1 MPLIDFYASARTR
14 VLEMEIKQIV
24 AIAGDGNLKDN
35 SAASAEMRKYFSSI
49 STKHLHKYVDSCLGA
64 SFDCSGFVLQ
74 DIVNELGV
82 RLGYNVEHGLY
93 RGKKNAVGFD
103 GLWKIADN
111 RNILVEV
118 KTTDYYTINLDT
130 VFKYKKQLVQ
140 TNRISSDAMVLF
152 VVGRDD
158 SNSLESQIRGSRYA
172 WDARLISVESLLQLV
187 LIKEKTEDVIT
198 LEKIRSLI
206 EPIEYTRLDRLVDVV
221 FLSVEDAEKSLE
233 EESITGNEEYI
244 NESAAKI
251 VVTNKKDVTNADL
264 IEEKRNS
271 IIEKIEK
278 CTGTIYKKQR
288 RTQFES
294 SDGLSRLGIAVSKHY
309 DKPGQ
314 QSYWYA
320 YHPHIEAFLS
330 GSKSGYFVLG
340 MMDREAVYMIPVSEM
355 EKYKQYLSTTVKD
368 SRNYWHITLYDCKGE
383 IYLSLPKKGKKV
395 SLQKYKL
402 D

>member
-1 MPLIDFYASARTR
+1 MPLIDFYTSAKSR

-35 SAASAEMRKYFSSI
+35 SNASSEMREYLSAI
-49 STKHLHKYVDSCLGA
+49 STKHLCRYVDSCLGA

-82 RLGYNVEHGLY
+82 RLGYQVEHGLY

-103 GLWKIADN
+103 GLWKIANN
-111 RNILVEV
+111 RDILIEV

-140 TNRISSDAMVLF
+140 ANRISSDAMVLF

-187 LIKEKTEDVIT
+187 LIKEKTEDAIT

-221 FLSVEDAEKSLE
+221 FLSIEDAEKSLE
-233 EESITGNEEYI
+233 ENITGSEDGQNVSVSKITSI
-244 NESAAKI
+244 NKND
-251 VVTNKKDVTNADL
+251 TTDADL
-264 IEEKRNS
+264 IEEKRNI

-278 CTGTIYKKQR
+278 NTGTIYKRQR

-294 SDGLSRLGIAVSKHY
+294 SDGSSRLGLAVSKHY
-309 DKPGQ
+309 NKPGQ
-314 QSYWYA
+314 QNYWYA
-320 YHPHIEAFLS
+320 YHPHIEVYLS
-330 GSKSGYFVLG
+330 SSKSGYFVLG
-340 MMDREAVYMIPVSEM
+340 MMDRDAVYMIPVSEM
-355 EKYKQYLSTTVKD
+355 EKYKNDLSTTTKD
-368 SRNYWHITLYDCKGE
+368 YRTYWHINLYDINGE
-383 IYLSLPKKGKKV
+383 IHLSLPKKGTKV
-395 SLQKYKL
+395 SLEKYKIN
-402 D
+402 

>member
-1 MPLIDFYASARTR
+1 MPLIDFYTSAKSR

-35 SAASAEMRKYFSSI
+35 SNASSEMREYLSAI
-49 STKHLHKYVDSCLGA
+49 STKHLCRYVDSCLGA

-82 RLGYNVEHGLY
+82 RLGYQVEHGLY

-103 GLWKIADN
+103 GLWKIANN
-111 RNILVEV
+111 RDILIEV

-140 TNRISSDAMVLF
+140 ANRISSDAMVLF

-187 LIKEKTEDVIT
+187 LIKEKTEDAIT

-221 FLSVEDAEKSLE
+221 FLSIEDAEKSLE
-233 EESITGNEEYI
+233 ENITGSEDGQNVSVSKITSI
-244 NESAAKI
+244 NKND
-251 VVTNKKDVTNADL
+251 TTDADL
-264 IEEKRNS
+264 IEEKRNI

-278 CTGTIYKKQR
+278 NTGTIYKRQR

-294 SDGLSRLGIAVSKHY
+294 SDGNSRLGLAVSKHY
-309 DKPGQ
+309 NKPGQ
-314 QSYWYA
+314 QNYWYA
-320 YHPHIEAFLS
+320 YHPHIEVYLS
-330 GSKSGYFVLG
+330 SSKSGYFVLG
-340 MMDREAVYMIPVSEM
+340 MMDRDAVYMIPVSEM
-355 EKYKQYLSTTVKD
+355 EKYKNDLNATTKD
-368 SRNYWHITLYDCKGE
+368 YRTYWHINLYDINGE
-383 IYLSLPKKGKKV
+383 IHLSLPKKGTKV
-395 SLQKYKL
+395 SLEKYKIN
-402 D
+402 

>member
-1 MPLIDFYASARTR
+1 MPLIDFYTSAKSR

-35 SAASAEMRKYFSSI
+35 STASSEMREYLSAI
-49 STKHLHKYVDSCLGA
+49 STKHLCRYVDSCLEA

-82 RLGYNVEHGLY
+82 RLGYQVERGLY

-103 GLWKIADN
+103 GLWKITNN
-111 RNILVEV
+111 RDILVEV
-118 KTTDYYTINLDT
+118 KTTDYYTINFDT

-140 TNRISSDAMVLF
+140 ANRISSDAMVLF

-158 SNSLESQIRGSRYA
+158 SNSLESQIRGSRHA

-187 LIKEKTEDVIT
+187 LIKEKTEDAIT

-221 FLSVEDAEKSLE
+221 FLSIEDAEKSLE
-233 EESITGNEEYI
+233 EENIIGNSDDK
-244 NESAAKI
+244 NASMSKI
-251 VVTNKKDVTNADL
+251 VNINKEDVVDTDL
-264 IEEKRNS
+264 IDEKRNV

-278 CTGTIYKKQR
+278 CTGIIYKRQR

-294 SDGLSRLGIAVSKHY
+294 SDGNSRLGLAVSKHY
-309 DKPGQ
+309 NKPGQ
-314 QSYWYA
+314 QNYWYA
-320 YHPHIEAFLS
+320 YHPHIEAYLS

-340 MMDREAVYMIPVSEM
+340 MMDRDAVYMIPVSEM
-355 EKYKQYLSTTVKD
+355 EKYKKELSTTTKD
-368 SRNYWHITLYDCKGE
+368 SRNYWHINLYDINGV
-383 IYLSLPKKGKKV
+383 IYLSLPKKGTKV
-395 SLQKYKL
+395 SLEKYKIN
-402 D
+402 